1 MLAKAKLNTI
11 EFLISKAL
19 IESYNNHDQFVSV
32 SNVLREYN
40 DIKVAIESPDN
51 RQMRFGILELRN

>member
-19 IESYNNHDQFVSV
+19 IDSYNNHDQFVSV

>member
-19 IESYNNHDQFVSV
+19 IDSYNNHDQFLSV

>member
-1 MLAKAKLNTI
+1 MLAKAKLNRI

-19 IESYNNHDQFVSV
+19 IDSYNNHDQFVSV